1 MAGMQEILP
10 GLYLGDYQAAG
21 DLEALKQAGITHIL
35 IAAEECSARFPEQ
48 FTYKKVP
55 IADSVQTDLGT
66 CFGAAV
72 EYVQQALRCGGKVL
86 VHCTAGVSRS
96 ASLVI
101 AYTMQE
107 KQWGVVQ
114 ALSWVRKKRPI
125 VAPNPAFMR
134 QLGAWEETVTG
145 NRKNLRCGNCHTGLL
160 SQSSSEDSF
169 RLESLP
175 ADISEQF
182 NCLFCVICGW
192 QVGVKAEE
200 GLLLLRSQLDP
211 LE

>member
-1 MAGMQEILP
+1 MQEILQ

-21 DLEALKQAGITHIL
+21 DLDALKQAGITHIL

-55 IADSVQTDLGT
+55 IADSLQTNLGT
-66 CFGAAV
+66 CMEAAV
-72 EYVQQALRCGGKVL
+72 EYVREALGSGGKVL

-101 AYTMQE
+101 AFVMQE
-107 KQWGVVQ
+107 KQWGVAQ
-114 ALSWVRKKRPI
+114 TLSWVREKRPI

-145 NRKNLRCGNCHTGLL
+145 RRKDLRCGNCHAGL
-160 SQSSSEDSF
+160 QPRPEACSEDSF
-169 RLESLP
+169 RLETVP
-175 ADISEQF
+175 TEITEQL
-182 NCLFCVICGW
+182 NCLFCCICGW
-192 QVGVKAEE
+192 QVGVRTEA
-200 GLLLLRSQLDP
+200 GILLLRSQLDAI
-211 LE
+211 E